1 MPLDPQAAAFLA
13 IANDGN
19 PPDISEVPISVT
31 RTGLQAAKF
40 MSGAREDVGHVTHTF
55 IPGPTADLPIRIFT
69 PKGSGPFNG
78 LVYFH
83 GGGWCVFF
91 DELYEPQLRSLANST
106 KSVVIS
112 VNYQKAP
119 EHKFPIPFDDCYATL
134 EWVFQNSESLNI
146 NQSKIGIAGDSAGGN
161 LASAV
166 ALKVR
171 DQGLRKLAYQLLI
184 YPCNDRKFDYSSM
197 LSNGEGYGLTKK
209 GMEWLWEQYLN
220 DNDDDQNPYAI
231 PHVAKS
237 YRNLPP
243 TIIITAEYDV
253 LHDDGA
259 AYAQKL
265 IADNVPTIYRDYPGQ
280 IHGFFSYSEDIDEGK
295 NLRKEFARDING
307 ILSAG

>member
-1 MPLDPQAAAFLA
+1 M
-13 IANDGN
+13 
-19 PPDISEVPISVT
+19 
-31 RTGLQAAKF
+31 
-40 MSGAREDVGHVTHTF
+40 
-55 IPGPTADLPIRIFT
+55 
-69 PKGSGPFNG
+69 
-78 LVYFH
+78 
-83 GGGWCVFF
+83 
-91 DELYEPQLRSLANST
+91 ANST

-243 TIIITAEYDV
+243 TIIITAELV
-253 LHDDGA
+253 A
-259 AYAQKL
+259 AEIPPKAS
-265 IADNVPTIYRDYPGQ
+265 ANDATTAAA
-280 IHGFFSYSEDIDEGK
+280 
-295 NLRKEFARDING
+295 LRVEIRFDTTG
-307 ILSAG
+307 PL